1 MKIKRVCLGGVVCNF
16 LKSRV
21 GFSKKMTFQ
30 GSEESDNMQ
39 ISVKRVF
46 QERSTVSAKT
56 LRQEYVWPAL
66 ETE

>member
-1 MKIKRVCLGGVVCNF
+1 
-16 LKSRV
+16 
-21 GFSKKMTFQ
+21 MTFQ

-46 QERSTVSAKT
+46 QDKSTVSAKT
-56 LRQEYVWPAL
+56 LRQEYVWLAL